1 MREFASHANQLE
13 KFCHQTSRDMVGW
26 AKPLGLDSPRVPSQ
40 CTISESVTKQF
51 QLITDHRQPRHQPFS
66 HSLVMGKSRTNT
78 TICFKLFEDGQ
89 DGREMV
95 SNYDEIEAQEK
106 LEILGVK
113 MHLLPSGSS
122 YYVNANRTDDKKM
135 HHFLMQ

>member
-1 MREFASHANQLE
+1 
-13 KFCHQTSRDMVGW
+13 
-26 AKPLGLDSPRVPSQ
+26 
-40 CTISESVTKQF
+40 
-51 QLITDHRQPRHQPFS
+51 
-66 HSLVMGKSRTNT
+66 MGRSRTYT
-78 TICFKLFEDGQ
+78 TICRKLFEDGQ

-122 YYVNANRTDDKKM
+122 YYVNANRTDEKKIASL
-135 HHFLMQ
+135 FNAIKYLVLPGPAQF